1 MGFSNVGK
9 AQRVRELSQV
19 TRNCPMI
26 SEHDRKS
33 DCRLTAPRPVVASP
47 LTGGAAVASP
57 LTAALPEAI
66 PVPIAEEE
74 AEAAEALPVVEPL
87 PV

>member
-1 MGFSNVGK
+1 ME
-9 AQRVRELSQV
+9 RLSCLQSIHGV
-19 TRNCPMI
+19 
-26 SEHDRKS
+26 ED
-33 DCRLTAPRPVVASP
+33 SP
-47 LTGGAAVASP
+47 YPHVFTD
-57 LTAALPEAI
+57 AALPEAI

>member
-1 MGFSNVGK
+1 MLDGATVS
-9 AQRVRELSQV
+9 V
-19 TRNCPMI
+19 TSRRAVHFADDP
-26 SEHDRKS
+26 
-33 DCRLTAPRPVVASP
+33 PRPVVASP
-47 LTGGAAVASP
+47 LTGGAVVASP
-57 LTAALPEAI
+57 LTAAPPEV